1 MILVSGGLGVLYGII
16 ILLCIGLLLGL
27 LLAVADAKLTVK
39 EDERTETLTELLPGY
54 NCGSC
59 GYPSCKEMALA
70 ILDGKVKQ
78 ISQCRPSRP
87 AQREAIIEYLKNAP
101 DAEGNYINIK

>member
-1 MILVSGGLGVLYGII
+1 MVLASTGLGVLYGVL
-16 ILLCIGLLLGL
+16 ILLAIGMLLGL
-27 LLAVADAKLTVK
+27 LLALADAKLSVK

-59 GYPSCKEMALA
+59 GYPSCHEMAVA
-70 ILDGKVKQ
+70 ILAGKVRQ

-87 AQREAIIEYLKNAP
+87 AQREAIIEYLKDAP
-101 DAEGNYINIK
+101 DADGNIVNIQ